1 MWSFSFFFFFISAA
15 WAGPRGPFL
24 ELALNST
31 PPVVVEEK
39 QPKSLK
45 SRSSR
50 GLYLKPFPVIY
61 KPEVTRW
68 IHFFSQKPSS
78 YLRLWL
84 KRSYRY
90 FPMMENIFESRGLPK
105 ELVSMSLVE
114 SSLSPQAVSS
124 AQAVG
129 YWQFIKPT
137 GLEFGLRI
145 NHWIDER
152 QDFQKSTVAASKYL
166 YQLYEEFED
175 WLLSM
180 SAYNMGEARLRK
192 IIKKHQTKNF
202 WILYKKKDFPRET
215 ALYIPKILA
224 AAHIIR
230 NPELYGLT
238 DFTILTPYSYDI
250 FFTPGGT
257 NLKQMS
263 SEAKISLAEIKALNP
278 DLKSDVIP
286 SSISSHQLRLPK
298 GSGLQVSKWLDKQQ
312 KSN

>member
-1 MWSFSFFFFFISAA
+1 MLFFSFISFFLLSLTDLKAV
-15 WAGPRGPFL
+15 PL
-24 ELALNST
+24 ESQELSS
-31 PPVVVEEK
+31 PEVVLK
-39 QPKSLK
+39 GDLPASLK

-50 GLYLKPFPVIY
+50 GLHLKPFPVIY
-61 KPEVTRW
+61 RPEVTRW
-68 IHFFSQKPSS
+68 IQFFSQEPSP
-78 YLRLWL
+78 YIKLWL

-90 FPMMENIFESRGLPK
+90 FPMMEEIFQARGLPK

-152 QDFQKSTVAASKYL
+152 RDFRKSTLAASKYL
-166 YQLYEEFED
+166 YQLYEEFEN
-175 WLLSM
+175 WLLAM
-180 SAYNMGEARLRK
+180 SAYNMGSARLNRL
-192 IIKKHQTKNF
+192 IEKHQTRDF
-202 WILYKKKDFPRET
+202 WTLYKKSDFPRET

-230 NPELYGLT
+230 NPARYGLN
-238 DFTILTPYSYDI
+238 DFPVLSPHSFDI
-250 FFTPGGT
+250 FFLPGGT
-257 NLKQMS
+257 DLRKVS
-263 SEAKISLAEIKALNP
+263 SDTKIPLTKIKALNP
-278 DLKSDVIP
+278 DLKKSSIP
-286 SSISSHQLRLPK
+286 SSIAFHQVRIPK
-298 GSGLQVSKWLDKQQ
+298 GTGLLFSKWLDKQS